1 MRAKEKQ
8 EKNLHIARGYAN
20 LDDMVRIIEDSGVS
34 KEDQKTAISILNT
47 TDEKKSLESYWTA
60 DTAIRDLV
68 QDAFEESYYG
78 ITADKKALMARR
90 AALLAELADIDAKL
104 GIKQ

>member
-1 MRAKEKQ
+1 MRTREKQ
-8 EKNLHIARGYAN
+8 EKNLRIARGYAN
-20 LDDMVRIIEDSGVS
+20 LNDMVRIIEDSGVG
-34 KEDQKTAISILNT
+34 KEDQKAAISILNT
-47 TDEKKSLESYWTA
+47 TDEKKSLELYWTA

-78 ITADKKALMARR
+78 ITTGKKALMARR

>member
-8 EKNLHIARGYAN
+8 EKNLYIARGYAN
-20 LDDMVRIIEDSGVS
+20 LDDMVRIIEDSGVG
-34 KEDQKTAISILNT
+34 KEDQKTAISILNA
-47 TDEKKSLESYWTA
+47 TDEKKSLELYWTA

-78 ITADKKALMARR
+78 STARQRLTKD
-90 AALLAELADIDAKL
+90 
-104 GIKQ
+104 